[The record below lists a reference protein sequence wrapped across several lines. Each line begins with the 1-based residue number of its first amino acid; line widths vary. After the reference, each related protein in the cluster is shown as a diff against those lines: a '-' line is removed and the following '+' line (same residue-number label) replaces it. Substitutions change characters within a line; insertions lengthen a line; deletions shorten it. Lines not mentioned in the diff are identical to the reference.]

1 MGAWTFV
8 RERIQELLPAGT
20 TLGYAG
26 RRASASP
33 AVGSGRIHRREQ
45 AAFLEAAFAGLDS
58 AGGTEPRGGPGPVSG
73 SP

>member
-20 TLGYAG
+20 ALGYAG

-45 AAFLEAAFAGLDS
+45 AAVLEAAFAGL
-58 AGGTEPRGGPGPVSG
+58 E
-73 SP
+73 